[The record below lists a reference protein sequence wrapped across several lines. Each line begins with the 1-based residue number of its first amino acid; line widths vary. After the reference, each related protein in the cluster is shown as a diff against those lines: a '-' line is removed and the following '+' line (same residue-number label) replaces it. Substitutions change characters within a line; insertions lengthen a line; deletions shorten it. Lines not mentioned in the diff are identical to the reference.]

1 MYRIIQFGLEVTME
15 KSPTSNVKSVF
26 RRFSLFRKSDGHIK
40 KKQSIRSLKTFK
52 SEDKDEKV
60 TPETFEFKTTEIP
73 LKPCSD
79 SQIKDY
85 IQTDMLKE
93 AYLNLLSLELKLKP
107 SALVEGES
115 HSDLVN
121 KEKDLNL
128 LYGALMDKMSV
139 IVRNSSALPSCNK
152 ELLVYVA
159 TIILEEEKRQGER
172 GAMQG
177 WRDAWRDAVLNGVR
191 DTLKKV
197 PLDSRE
203 QNASW
208 LPVHL
213 GLLGNAVVEH
223 LGKVK
228 TELLSSY
235 PADFNVF
242 ETYVSCHREAIGEH
256 LKSLL
261 EKVTE
266 LKDYYALLDFIIHS
280 YPSDL
285 QGHQRALIME
295 EDLNKIKTS
304 YCHCQKE
311 DFKLKLENFIIL
323 ETEVWKKKKSPEI
336 TEDGFRSSK
345 IDKDICQLI
354 ASYAGNLEK
363 IDENLGKSVVSSC
376 LEELNP
382 FYTRFEKEFS
392 QHTVSLLTS
401 DLLDCCLWV
410 EYHITYINSFSSLKE
425 NLQCY
430 KESCSA
436 QVEKLEKEV
445 DGLTQRL
452 RQTLMDH
459 FKSEVK
465 PYMDGMM
472 TKKWLKTD
480 EDFKEVISI
489 VENYSGLCKSMRAP
503 SVQIFVND
511 VHYYVAKEY
520 VSQLM
525 KKKYSCKKP
534 KNEDAAIKLKEQ
546 WNELRKL
553 FVEMGSSLKWLY
565 PLGNYLSDIIGMETE
580 KNIKD
585 LLHPLVS
592 NYPDISKKQLSAVLS
607 FRDNGLSLEKHNV
620 INHFTVLK
628 REAGNTNHEHSFFTD
643 IE

>member
-1 MYRIIQFGLEVTME
+1 ME

-40 KKQSIRSLKTFK
+40 KKQSIRSLKAFK

-93 AYLNLLSLELKLKP
+93 AYLNLLSLHRELKLEQGE
-107 SALVEGES
+107 ALGEGKS

-128 LYGALMDKMSV
+128 LYVALMDKMSA
-139 IVRNSSALPSCNK
+139 IVRNSSALPSCNN

-159 TIILEEEKRQGER
+159 TIILEEEKRQGET

-213 GLLGNAVVEH
+213 EHLGNAVVGH

-242 ETYVSCHREAIGEH
+242 ETYVSCHREAVGEH

-311 DFKLKLENFIIL
+311 DFKLKLENFFIL

-345 IDKDICQLI
+345 IDTDICQLI

-480 EDFKEVISI
+480 EDFKEVVSI

-503 SVQIFVND
+503 SVQTFVND
-511 VHYYVAKEY
+511 VHSYVAKEY

-607 FRDNGLSLEKHNV
+607 FRDNGFSLEKHNV

-628 REAGNTNHEHSFFTD
+628 REAGNPNHEHSFFTD

>member
-1 MYRIIQFGLEVTME
+1 ME
-15 KSPTSNVKSVF
+15 KSPTSNVKNIF
-26 RRFSLFRKSDGHIK
+26 RRFSIFRKSDGHIK
-40 KKQSIRSLKTFK
+40 KTPSRRSIKKLSF
-52 SEDKDEKV
+52 EDKDKEV
-60 TPETFEFKTTEIP
+60 TPQKFEFKAKEIP
-73 LKPCSD
+73 LKPCSVL
-79 SQIKDY
+79 QIKTY
-85 IQTDMLKE
+85 IETDMLKE
-93 AYLNLLSLELKLKP
+93 AYLNLLSLEKLEK
-107 SALVEGES
+107 SA
-115 HSDLVN
+115 LVN
-121 KEKDLNL
+121 KEKEINL
-128 LYGALMDKMSV
+128 LYDALRHKMFA
-139 IVRNSSALPSCNK
+139 IVQNSSDVTSHNK
-152 ELLVYVA
+152 EQLVYVA
-159 TIILEEEKRQGER
+159 TIILEEEKREREGEP

-177 WRDAWRDAVLNGVR
+177 WREAWRDAVLNGVR

-197 PLDSRE
+197 PLDSSE

-208 LPVHL
+208 LAVHL
-213 GLLGNAVVEH
+213 GLLGKAVGED
-223 LGKVK
+223 LERVK

-242 ETYVSCHREAIGEH
+242 ETYVSCHHEAVGEH
-256 LKSLL
+256 LKRLL

-266 LKDYYALLDFIIHS
+266 LNDYYALLDFIMHS

-285 QGHQRALIME
+285 QAHKKDLIME

-304 YCHCQKE
+304 YCHCHKE
-311 DFKLKLENFIIL
+311 EFKLKLENFSTL
-323 ETEVWKKKKSPEI
+323 ETEVWKKKKSPER
-336 TEDGFRSSK
+336 TEDGFLTSK
-345 IDKDICQLI
+345 MHMDICELI
-354 ASYAGNLEK
+354 AGYAGNLEK
-363 IDENLGKSVVSSC
+363 IDENLGKSVVSFC
-376 LEELNP
+376 LDELNQ
-382 FYTRFEKEFS
+382 FYPRFEKEFS

-410 EYHITYINSFSSLKE
+410 EYHITYINSLSSLKE

-445 DGLTQRL
+445 DGLTLRL
-452 RQTLMDH
+452 KQTLMDH
-459 FKSEVK
+459 LKSEVK

-480 EDFKEVISI
+480 EDFKEVISR
-489 VENYSGLCKSMRAP
+489 VENFSGLCKSMRAP
-503 SVQIFVND
+503 SAQIFAND
-511 VHYYVAKEY
+511 LYYYVAKEY

-525 KKKYSCKKP
+525 KKKYSCKKT

-585 LLHPLVS
+585 LLNPLVS

-607 FRDNGLSLEKHNV
+607 FRDNGFSLEKHNV
-620 INHFTVLK
+620 INHFTALK
-628 REAGNTNHEHSFFTD
+628 RDAGNTNHEHSFFTD

>member
-1 MYRIIQFGLEVTME
+1 ME
-15 KSPTSNVKSVF
+15 KSPTSNVKGIF
-26 RRFSLFRKSDGHIK
+26 RRFTLFRKSDGHIK
-40 KKQSIRSLKTFK
+40 KKRSFQSQKPSL
-52 SEDKDEKV
+52 SEDKYNEV
-60 TPETFEFKTTEIP
+60 ITEEFEFEATEIP
-73 LKPCSD
+73 LKPCAVL
-79 SQIKDY
+79 QIKDY
-85 IQTDMLKE
+85 IQRDMLKE
-93 AYLNLLSLELKLKP
+93 AYLNLLSLHLELKLEQ
-107 SALVEGES
+107 SALGEGES
-115 HSDLVN
+115 HSNLVN

-128 LYGALMDKMSV
+128 LYDALRDKMSV
-139 IVRNSSALPSCNK
+139 IVRNSSALPSRNK

-159 TIILEEEKRQGER
+159 TIILEEEKKQPGEP
-172 GAMQG
+172 GEMQG
-177 WRDAWRDAVLNGVR
+177 WREAWRDAVLNGVR
-191 DTLKKV
+191 DTLEKI

-208 LPVHL
+208 LAVHL
-213 GLLGNAVVEH
+213 ENLSKAVKEN
-223 LGKVK
+223 LERVK
-228 TELLSSY
+228 IELLSSY

-242 ETYVSCHREAIGEH
+242 ETYVSCHHEAVGEH

-266 LKDYYALLDFIIHS
+266 LKDYYALLDFIIQRF
-280 YPSDL
+280 PSDL
-285 QGHQRALIME
+285 RDHQRALVME

-311 DFKLKLENFIIL
+311 DFKLALENFIIL
-323 ETEVWKKKKSPEI
+323 ETEVWKTKKSLI
-336 TEDGFRSSK
+336 RTEDGFLTSK
-345 IDKDICQLI
+345 IHMDICQLI
-354 ASYAGNLEK
+354 SSYAENLEK

-392 QHTVSLLTS
+392 QHTDSLLTS

-410 EYHITYINSFSSLKE
+410 EYQIAYINSFSSLKE
-425 NLQCY
+425 NVQCY
-430 KESCSA
+430 KESCLA

-452 RQTLMDH
+452 RKTLMDH

-480 EDFKEVISI
+480 EDFKEVVSKI
-489 VENYSGLCKSMRAP
+489 ENYSWFCKSMRAP

-511 VHYYVAKEY
+511 VHYYIAKEY

-525 KKKYSCKKP
+525 KKKYSCKKT
-534 KNEDAAIKLKEQ
+534 KNEDAAIKIKEQ

-565 PLGNYLSDIIGMETE
+565 PLGNYLSDIIGMEIE

-585 LLHPLVS
+585 LLNPLVS

-607 FRDNGLSLEKHNV
+607 FRDNGFSLEKHNV

-628 REAGNTNHEHSFFTD
+628 RDAGNTNHEHSFFTD